1 VAWLLFLGGLAG
13 LLIGAEGLIKGACRI
28 AVSLGISRIIVGLTV
43 VAFGTSAP
51 EMGISVA
58 SALGGTGDVAIG
70 NVVGSNIANVF
81 LILGAAAVTA
91 PLLAHRQV
99 VKFDIP
105 AMLLVTLAA
114 SLLMVDGR
122 VGPVDGGILLLGAAV
137 YLTLLVRMAKK
148 GAVKVDDVDDKT
160 PMWLS
165 WIFLIGGAGLLVVG
179 SQLFVSGAVDIAKSL
194 GMSELVVGL
203 TIAAV
208 GTSAPELATS
218 IVAARRGEGD
228 LAIGNI
234 VGSNILNLLL
244 ALPLIGF
251 FSAVPV
257 AVRPEAIWHDLPAMG
272 AAALAVWAVL
282 GGGAKI
288 RRVEGGL
295 LIGLY
300 ALFIADL
307 IIRSQGPAPFM
318 VLVWYVGAPIAL
330 LIVRLRQTGRPASE
344 A

>member
-1 VAWLLFLGGLAG
+1 
-13 LLIGAEGLIKGACRI
+13 
-28 AVSLGISRIIVGLTV
+28 
-43 VAFGTSAP
+43 
-51 EMGISVA
+51 
-58 SALGGTGDVAIG
+58 
-70 NVVGSNIANVF
+70 VVGSNIANVF

-99 VKFDIP
+99 LKFDLP

-114 SLLMVDGR
+114 SLLMVDGK
-122 VGPVDGGILLLGAAV
+122 VGPIDGGILLLGAAV
-137 YLTLLVRMAKK
+137 YLVLLVRMAKK

-165 WIFLIGGAGLLVVG
+165 WIFLVGGAGLLVVG
-179 SQLFVSGAVDIAKSL
+179 SQLFVTGAVEIAESL
-194 GMSELVVGL
+194 GMDKLVVGL

-234 VGSNILNLLL
+234 VGSNILNLVL

-251 FSAVPV
+251 FSTTPAVVPPV
-257 AVRPEAIWHDLPAMG
+257 AIWHDLPAMG

-295 LIGLY
+295 LLGLY
-300 ALFIADL
+300 ALFMVDL
-307 IIRSQGPAPFM
+307 IVRAQGPAPFM
-318 VLVWYVGAPIAL
+318 VLIWYIGAPIAL
-330 LIVRLRQTGRPASE
+330 LIVRLRQKGRPEPEPE